1 MADCFLCECFVGD
14 ENGDGGVKGR
24 LIGNRD
30 ICEQC
35 LAELKYCMG
44 GIEAKSPGERTKKI
58 DLEEDDVIEESNE
71 ETTDES
77 DQELS
82 NEENYDPSSSG
93 VKI

>member
-35 LAELKYCMG
+35 LAELKYCMS
-44 GIEAKSPGERTKKI
+44 GIEAKCPGERTKKNI
-58 DLEEDDVIEESNE
+58 EEDEESSE
-71 ETTDES
+71 EITDES

>member
-14 ENGDGGVKGR
+14 ENGDGGVRGR
-24 LIGNRD
+24 AIGNRD

-35 LAELKYCMG
+35 LAELKYCMN
-44 GIEAKSPGERTKKI
+44 GIEAKSPGERTTKDI
-58 DLEEDDVIEESNE
+58 EDDEINDNE
-71 ETTDES
+71 EKSDENEI

-82 NEENYDPSSSG
+82 DEENYDPSSSG